1 MESPWGEWPKWS
13 MDLLKWVI
21 TFLLGALL
29 SYFVVDRRSRPDP

>member
-1 MESPWGEWPKWS
+1 MESPWGEWTKWS